1 MLRPT
6 LAALTLAAITACAT
20 VPDPCT
26 PEWVEYKTEK
36 VLTSFARSNYGE
48 VHRLKNFADT
58 LENGKMGPLTALKIP
73 GMIDDFKKLAVSF
86 EKKALPELNAA
97 VELCGDP
104 QTLIPAFT
112 GFLRKEGVGEEVL
125 EWVEVLGTFVQSSS
139 T

>member
-1 MLRPT
+1 MLKPVI
-6 LAALTLAAITACAT
+6 AALTLIAATACTT

-36 VLTSFARSNYGE
+36 VLKNFALANYGE
-48 VHRLKNFADT
+48 VRRLKNFADT
-58 LENGKMGPLTALKIP
+58 LEDGKMGPLTALKIP
-73 GMIDDFKKLAVSF
+73 GMIEDFKELAISF
-86 EKKALPELNAA
+86 ERKALPEINAA

-112 GFLRKEGVGEEVL
+112 GFLRKEGVGEDVL
-125 EWVEVLGTFVQSSS
+125 EWVEVLGTLVQSSS

>member
-1 MLRPT
+1 MLKPVIAAFT
-6 LAALTLAAITACAT
+6 LILATACTT

-48 VHRLKNFADT
+48 VRRLKNFADT
-58 LENGKMGPLTALKIP
+58 LEDGKMGPLTALKIP
-73 GMIDDFKKLAVSF
+73 GMIEDFKELAISF
-86 EKKALPELNAA
+86 EKRALPELNAA

-112 GFLRKEGVGEEVL
+112 GFLRKEGVGEDVL
-125 EWVEVLGTFVQSSS
+125 EWVEVLGTFAQSSS